1 VNDLK
6 VALKESRQLCE
17 QETSRSNR
25 LETLHKGAKENVD
38 AMSKEAAEAQS
49 ALTDALKSLGIEM
62 IPDQPLIDQIRML
75 ITTCLAMVDELDG
88 VRAEAAQA
96 EQAEQAAQAALEHSR
111 AAMEAELH
119 ADREQVRSAVHA
131 Y

>member
-1 VNDLK
+1 
-6 VALKESRQLCE
+6 
-17 QETSRSNR
+17 
-25 LETLHKGAKENVD
+25 
-38 AMSKEAAEAQS
+38 
-49 ALTDALKSLGIEM
+49 
-62 IPDQPLIDQIRML
+62 ML